1 MTPDLRPRALA
12 WHDAVPALGLLV
24 IGLFGTQPAGDNQPH
39 WTNQPDHLAYAL
51 VIIAATSLLIRRI
64 APMVMLALCGSAI
77 TIYLAL
83 GYPFG
88 PILLTAPFAVYAVAS
103 QVPARR
109 ALFAAGA
116 LFVAVF
122 TVALIRLIGR
132 DDGSV
137 VTAILA
143 FGLAWLAVIAGP
155 AAVGIA
161 MKVRR
166 ESEAGVKAAQARRA
180 VSEERLR
187 MAQELH
193 DVVGH
198 GLAVIAM
205 QAGVA
210 LHVLDRNPDKARESL
225 EAIRATSRESLDGL
239 RAELDVW
246 RSPDDLAA
254 PRRPAPGL
262 ADLPVLVERM
272 RAGGVGVEL
281 RMSELDGVPGDV
293 DVAAYRILQES
304 LTNVLRHAGA
314 AAAAV
319 EVRREDDV
327 LALAVT
333 DRGSGSPPDPDHGDG
348 TGIRGMR
355 ARAEALGGTLEAGPR
370 PDGGFAVHARLPLP
384 DLSGSGA

>member
-39 WTNQPDHLAYAL
+39 WSNQPDHLTYAL
-51 VIIAATSLLIRRI
+51 VIIAASSLLIRRI
-64 APMVMLALCGSAI
+64 APMGMLALCGAAI
-77 TIYLAL
+77 TTYLAL

-109 ALFAAGA
+109 ALLGAGA

-122 TVALIRLIGR
+122 TAALIRLIGR

-155 AAVGIA
+155 TAVGIA

-246 RSPDDLAA
+246 RSPDDPAA
-254 PRRPAPGL
+254 PRRPTPGL
-262 ADLPVLVERM
+262 ADLPVLVERI
-272 RAGGVGVEL
+272 RVGGVGVEL

-314 AAAAV
+314 AAATV

-333 DRGSGSPPDPDHGDG
+333 DRGSGSPPDPDRSDG

-370 PDGGFAVHARLPLP
+370 PDGGFAVRARLPLP
-384 DLSGSGA
+384 DLSGSGS

>member
-1 MTPDLRPRALA
+1 MTPELRRRALA
-12 WHDAVPALGLLV
+12 WYDVVPAVGLLV
-24 IGLFGTQPAGDNQPH
+24 IGLFGTQRAGDSQSH
-39 WTNQPDHLAYAL
+39 WASQPDHLAYAL
-51 VIIAATSLLIRRI
+51 VIVAATSLLIRRI
-64 APMVMLALCGSAI
+64 APMVMVVVCGAAI
-77 TIYLAL
+77 TTYLAL

-88 PILLTAPFAVYAVAS
+88 PILLTAPFAVYGVTS

-109 ALFAAGA
+109 ALVGAGA
-116 LFVAVF
+116 LFVAAY
-122 TVALIRLIGR
+122 TVALIRVIGR
-132 DDGSV
+132 DGSD
-137 VTAILA
+137 VTTILA
-143 FGLAWLAVIAGP
+143 FSLGWLAAIAGP

-246 RSPDDLAA
+246 RSPDDPAA

-262 ADLPVLVERM
+262 ADLPVLVERI

-281 RMSELDGVPGDV
+281 RMSELDGVPGEV

-314 AAAAV
+314 AEATV
-319 EVRREDDV
+319 EVRREDDA
-327 LALAVT
+327 LSLAVT
-333 DRGSGSPPDPDHGDG
+333 DRGSGSPPDPHHGTG

-370 PDGGFAVHARLPLP
+370 PDGGFAVRARLPLP
-384 DLSGSGA
+384 DLSGSGS